1 MQGGTLV
8 VGAVSGSLISR
19 IPSAIYIYIRKETS
33 WSSRSFINI
42 NINTILGDWW
52 MYTYT
57 VWENIQNMN

>member
-8 VGAVSGSLISR
+8 VGAVSESLISR
-19 IPSAIYIYIRKETS
+19 TPSAIYISEKKLRGQL
-33 WSSRSFINI
+33 RSFINI
-42 NINTILGDWW
+42 NISNILGDWW